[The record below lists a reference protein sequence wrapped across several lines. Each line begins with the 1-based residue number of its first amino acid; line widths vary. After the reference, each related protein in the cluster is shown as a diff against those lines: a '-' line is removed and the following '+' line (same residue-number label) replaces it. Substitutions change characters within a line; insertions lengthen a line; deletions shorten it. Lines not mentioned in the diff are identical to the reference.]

1 MSEELKKINVV
12 ENQFSVE
19 STDIKLPSTTSTP
32 STASTPS
39 TPSTSS
45 TSLNAST
52 PQHLNTSWD
61 LEIKPQSHLLD
72 INFKDLWRYRD
83 LLWMFVKRDFTAQ
96 YKQTILGPLWHF
108 IQPLFTTI
116 VFLVV
121 FTNIAK
127 IPTDGVSPVLFYMS
141 GITIWNY
148 FSSCLTATSNTFVA
162 NAGIFGKVYFP
173 RLIMPLS
180 IVTSNVVKFG
190 IQFLLLL
197 SVMLWYKLSS
207 LAPSTSL
214 NLSQPLSTFSTF
226 STSSTSSTFSTLLLI
241 PLLILIM
248 AGLGL
253 GIGIIISSMTTKY
266 RDLTVLIGFAVQLLM
281 YATPVVYPL
290 SAITD
295 ERLKFWIN
303 LNPLTPLIEAFRYAM
318 LGAGSFDISGI
329 LYSIG
334 FMLVTL
340 FLGLLIFSKVERTF
354 MDTV

>member
-1 MSEELKKINVV
+1 MEEN
-12 ENQFSVE
+12 
-19 STDIKLPSTTSTP
+19 TTI
-32 STASTPS
+32 A
-39 TPSTSS
+39 TS
-45 TSLNAST
+45 AE
-52 PQHLNTSWD
+52 SWD

-72 INFKDLWRYRD
+72 INLKEVWKYRD

-127 IPTDGVSPVLFYMS
+127 ISTDGVPPVLFYMS

-148 FSSCLTATSNTFVA
+148 FSSCLNATSNTFVA

-173 RLIMPLS
+173 RLVIPLS
-180 IVTSNVVKFG
+180 TVMSNIVKFG

-197 SVMLWYKLSS
+197 AVMLWYKIS
-207 LAPSTSL
+207 STSL
-214 NLSQPLSTFSTF
+214 NLSQPLST
-226 STSSTSSTFSTLLLI
+226 LVLI
-241 PLLILIM
+241 PAIIAIM

-253 GIGIIISSMTTKY
+253 GLGIIISSMTTKY

-290 SAITD
+290 STITSD
-295 ERLKFWIN
+295 KLRFWIT
-303 LNPLTPLIEAFRYAM
+303 LNPLTPLLEAFRYAM
-318 LGAGSFDISGI
+318 LGVGSFDVASFG
-329 LYSIG
+329 YSIG
-334 FMLVTL
+334 FMVITL
-340 FLGLLIFSKVERTF
+340 FIGLLIFSKVEKTF